1 VDADVRAHGSL
12 EFFEAFEHFNNS
24 RSGVNF
30 KSAGKCKLS
39 ECLTI
44 GVWGKG
50 VKQELKRERGIAGRK
65 LNHARAG

>member
-24 RSGVNF
+24 RSEVDF
-30 KSAGKCKLS
+30 ESAGQCKLS
-39 ECLTI
+39 ECLSI
-44 GVWGKG
+44 GVCGKG
-50 VKQELKRERGIAGRK
+50 VKQELKWGRDNAGRK